1 MKRSLVNIVLLML
14 TIVGFICIDAKADTI
29 ATFADPAGNNS
40 TPLFIV
46 DFIHMKFNGG
56 WAYGKTGLILEIP
69 CSGYTIENGNAF
81 QDVWFNMSV
90 VDITSASSLF
100 GLTGTGEINFYEN
113 GTITNPLVTIGFQSG
128 AVSRYGFGADALF
141 TANNVTITG
150 SKITGL
156 LSEEHFSFS
165 FANLAKLPN
174 HSSWYDGFT
183 ATAAF
188 TSSAVIEPAIP
199 EPATICLLGLGAL
212 SLIRRKK

>member
-1 MKRSLVNIVLLML
+1 
-14 TIVGFICIDAKADTI
+14 
-29 ATFADPAGNNS
+29 
-40 TPLFIV
+40 
-46 DFIHMKFNGG
+46 
-56 WAYGKTGLILEIP
+56 
-69 CSGYTIENGNAF
+69 
-81 QDVWFNMSV
+81 MSV

-150 SKITGL
+150 SKIAGL

-165 FANLAKLPN
+165 FANLAKLQN
-174 HSSWYDGFT
+174 HTSWYDGFT

-188 TSSAVIEPAIP
+188 TSSAIIEPVIP
-199 EPATICLLGLGAL
+199 EPATLCLLGFGAL
-212 SLIRRKK
+212 SLIRRKKLA